1 MITFREFLLVCEK
14 KTSTP
19 PHAVPGTYKEVDG
32 VKTYTLAPYE
42 GPSGPL
48 KTEKKVKKV
57 LDKQGGIGGGAIKK
71 AKKKADKIKK
81 LEEQDP
87 HMTPTPFNIMKA
99 REQAKGG
106 IQHRKHV
113 HGEIARETSAQQ
125 ADKRARIKAILSR

>member
-14 KTSTP
+14 KTATP

-81 LEEQDP
+81 LEEQTP
-87 HMTPTPFNIMKA
+87 HMQPNLYSKQVAMRQGTQKTAQI
-99 REQAKGG
+99 
-106 IQHRKHV
+106 KHV
-113 HGEIARETSAQQ
+113 HQELGAEARAQQ
-125 ADKRARIKAILSR
+125 SAKNARMKAILSR

>member
-87 HMTPTPFNIMKA
+87 HMQPNLYSKQVAMRQGAQKTAQI
-99 REQAKGG
+99 
-106 IQHRKHV
+106 KHV
-113 HGEIARETSAQQ
+113 HQEIGAEARAQESA
-125 ADKRARIKAILSR
+125 KRSRMRAILSR

>member
-87 HMTPTPFNIMKA
+87 HMTPTPFNVAKA
-99 REQAKGG
+99 QAQAKGG
-106 IQHRKHV
+106 IAHRRHV
-113 HGEIARETSAQQ
+113 HQEIGAEARAQQ
-125 ADKRARIKAILSR
+125 SAKNARMKAILSR